1 MYEWD
6 AEIICSLEATCGA
19 SWGWRGC
26 VRTWRVRSLNDF
38 GAVSRRFIGRS
49 TRKTSWGTGIIF
61 IHAYLH
67 QWTIVSHDGFLNV
80 EIQNLEVSKFLKYDG
95 ISWFFDG
102 ELIYDH
108 YLRYSQSFID
118 YLIEFVK
125 IEKFGGETDFSKF
138 GFFWRELQ
146 IELLICSLGR
156 IIISIS
162 ENTFVIAHLY
172 QKLNF
177 SIFEL
182 YPHFFEIFHLL
193 LFPAFLVNF
202 NLGPLYKHYAT
213 YFKS

>member
-1 MYEWD
+1 MY
-6 AEIICSLEATCGA
+6 
-19 SWGWRGC
+19 
-26 VRTWRVRSLNDF
+26 
-38 GAVSRRFIGRS
+38 
-49 TRKTSWGTGIIF
+49 
-61 IHAYLH
+61 IHSYLH
-67 QWTIVSHDGFLNV
+67 EWINWTSNGFLNV
-80 EIQNLEVSKFLKYDG
+80 KFQNLEVGKFLKYDG

-156 IIISIS
+156 IIMSIS

-182 YPHFFEIFHLL
+182 YPHFSKFSTCYYFRH
-193 LFPAFLVNF
+193 FL
-202 NLGPLYKHYAT
+202 
-213 YFKS
+213 